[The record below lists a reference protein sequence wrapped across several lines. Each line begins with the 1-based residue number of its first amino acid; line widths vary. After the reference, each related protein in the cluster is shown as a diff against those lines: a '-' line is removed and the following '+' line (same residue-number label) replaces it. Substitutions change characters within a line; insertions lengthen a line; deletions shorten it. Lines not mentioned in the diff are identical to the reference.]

1 MKFLANESE
10 KFYTDSKNKKED
22 LVDQIS
28 IDVLNK
34 EYVLDLEEPISI
46 TDGEDEDG
54 NEIYAIYINR
64 EVFDI
69 LLQGLKL
76 NNYNQIQD
84 KK

>member
-34 EYVLDLEEPISI
+34 EYVLDLEVPISI
-46 TDGEDEDG
+46 TDGYDEDG
-54 NEIYAIYINR
+54 NEIYAIYISR

>member
-1 MKFLANESE
+1 MKKIALRWEN
-10 KFYTDSKNKKED
+10 FYTDSKNKKEN

-34 EYVLDLEEPISI
+34 VYALNLEEPDYI
-46 TDGEDEDG
+46 TDGYDEDG
-54 NEIYAIYINR
+54 NEICSIYISR

-84 KK
+84 KR

>member
-1 MKFLANESE
+1 MKVLANESE

-34 EYVLDLEEPISI
+34 EYVLDLEVPISI
-46 TDGEDEDG
+46 TDGYDEDG
-54 NEIYAIYINR
+54 NEIYAIYISR